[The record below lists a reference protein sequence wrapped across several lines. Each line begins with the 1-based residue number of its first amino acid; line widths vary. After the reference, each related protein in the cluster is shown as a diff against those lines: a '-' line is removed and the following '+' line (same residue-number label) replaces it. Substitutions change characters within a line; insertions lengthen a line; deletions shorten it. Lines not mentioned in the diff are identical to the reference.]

1 MILKAPHFGAF
12 LPHKNLSYLCGDPVD
27 ARNDRFIFCFE
38 NIQPVLICKI
48 QVQAEHNLAI
58 IHIVYKKSEGV
69 MIKIICIDP
78 PKAVK
83 AVLRLIVKKK

>member
-1 MILKAPHFGAF
+1 MIL
-12 LPHKNLSYLCGDPVD
+12 N
-27 ARNDRFIFCFE
+27 
-38 NIQPVLICKI
+38 CKI
-48 QVQAEHNLAI
+48 QARSEHNLAI

-78 PKAVK
+78 PKVVK